1 MLILT
6 PLHGIVSVSFQ
17 INKKIRSEWVDITDN
32 NMVKTEIIG
41 TKIEKKRK
49 VGKNENCPKNR
60 RMYRNAQVPL
70 PQNQTSISNTMRLRI
85 E

>member
-1 MLILT
+1 
-6 PLHGIVSVSFQ
+6 
-17 INKKIRSEWVDITDN
+17 
-32 NMVKTEIIG
+32 MVKTEIIG
-41 TKIEKKRK
+41 TKIKKKKRK

-60 RMYRNAQVPL
+60 RMYRNAQGPL